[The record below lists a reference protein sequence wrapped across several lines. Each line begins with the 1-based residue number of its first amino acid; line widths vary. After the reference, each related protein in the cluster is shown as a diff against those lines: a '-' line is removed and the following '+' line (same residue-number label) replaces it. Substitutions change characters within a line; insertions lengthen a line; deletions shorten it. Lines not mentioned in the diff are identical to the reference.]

1 MWLSRCQ
8 SSRRT
13 SKAGNPALTKQS
25 QSPRLAS
32 ADCHGVNSSNHIA
45 LSCQQLSQSPWL
57 LWTVWS
63 HAPWPQHA
71 TPGMHFLRCLQTVTP
86 LSHTPAPCPKSQQHR
101 VRARPELDDVGAVVG
116 SLWAY
121 LDGTVLAS
129 GTQAGAGG
137 LQAASWGPAPW
148 DHGSTEWPWFCGNGR
163 ALGRLCSAATFL
175 LLHKREAFFSGLYL
189 HFPNQKCPNQMG
201 QVATGNHSSKPFFF
215 FPFLSETS
223 RKRKVNDM
231 SVGLMHTASS
241 APHTQMEQSRERAQT
256 VSSGGK
262 PAFPAVTGL
271 GARWSGLGAVGVKRR

>member
-13 SKAGNPALTKQS
+13 SKAGNPAPTKQS

-86 LSHTPAPCPKSQQHR
+86 LSRTPAPNPNSTGSELSQSWMTWELWLVPSGLIWTAQSWPQ
-101 VRARPELDDVGAVVG
+101 ARRLGPGGCRRRPGGRLPGATVPPNGPGSVETVGPWVG
-116 SLWAY
+116 S
-121 LDGTVLAS
+121 VLPPPFCFCIRGKLFFLGYICTS
-129 GTQAGAGG
+129 QIRNVLTRWDRWQ
-137 LQAASWGPAPW
+137 PA
-148 DHGSTEWPWFCGNGR
+148 TTAQN
-163 ALGRLCSAATFL
+163 L
-175 LLHKREAFFSGLYL
+175 
-189 HFPNQKCPNQMG
+189 
-201 QVATGNHSSKPFFF
+201 FFF